1 LNRHIYTEGSALRI
15 SKTRNEAQYHN
26 QAEMRK
32 NAFHLKTVTWTE
44 NERRKSS
51 GYSLE
56 DLSFVTAGKLRLLG
70 IPDEFTTR
78 DLGQDDW

>member
-1 LNRHIYTEGSALRI
+1 
-15 SKTRNEAQYHN
+15 
-26 QAEMRK
+26 MRK

-51 GYSLE
+51 GYCLE
-56 DLSFVTAGKLRLLG
+56 DLSFATASKLLLLG

-78 DLGQDDW
+78 DWGQDDW